1 MFSEYFL
8 QENQDDEVS
17 SSSSSHP
24 LSSFTFKNW
33 AKTLSSVYPLSC
45 SNAWSQRMPPKASF
59 LFVEI
64 SWVILI
70 INPPKSWV
78 SSHMWSYTSTGT
90 LPETQCL
97 ISHAPKIKPEICYLR
112 RTQMHWGKNICFIWW
127 PCFYWDPLAIQMQSH
142 YNVNDY
148 KSFI

>member
-1 MFSEYFL
+1 MFSGYFL

-33 AKTLSSVYPLSC
+33 VKTLASVYPVSC
-45 SNAWSQRMPPKASF
+45 SNAWSQRMPPKAPF
-59 LFVEI
+59 LFGEI

-70 INPPKSWV
+70 INPPKSWL
-78 SSHMWSYTSTGT
+78 SSHMWSYTNTGK

-97 ISHAPKIKPEICYLR
+97 TSHAPKIKPEICYLR
-112 RTQMHWGKNICFIWW
+112 RTQMHWRKKHLLYLVALFLLGSLSNTNSESLKC
-127 PCFYWDPLAIQMQSH
+127 
-142 YNVNDY
+142 
-148 KSFI
+148 